1 MFPKKIADQIRQEV
15 KPLETGFHLFTAKE
29 NGHSYFYYVQA
40 SKKILLIS
48 KAYQQLK
55 SAENALTRI
64 LKQEPALS
72 YQSVTHKNKKQ
83 RHYLQLLDGNKK
95 PMAVS
100 RPFASLEEAE
110 LAAKGLQLNLQQGR
124 ETIETKASNPIKQPQ
139 LQHSARRSFRLDF
152 YPDGDAGQ
160 PKGQIEFLLSRK
172 KKKFIG
178 LDMNAIQTFITAH
191 LELEPGPKEV
201 AEKVL
206 PIVPQTSSDNTLLF
220 NEMGQNTP
228 SSSFP
233 VGTPM
238 EVSLSLS
245 EKQYDGSSVTIYLR
259 PLGSPDKL
267 PLAKGE
273 LGQAVGELKVP
284 IYTQELTP
292 GFYQVIATLQ
302 PNTLA
307 NGNTVTLYQASSIV
321 QLYEA

>member
-29 NGHSYFYYVQA
+29 NKHSYFYYVQA

-48 KAYQQLK
+48 KAYQQLR
-55 SAENALTRI
+55 SAENALSRI

-95 PMAVS
+95 PMAIS
-100 RPFASLEEAE
+100 RPFASLEEAK
-110 LAAKGLQLNLQQGR
+110 LAAKGLQLKLEQGR
-124 ETIETKASNPIKQPQ
+124 KTTEPKVSSLVKQPH

-152 YPDGDAGQ
+152 YPDGDADQ
-160 PKGQIEFLLSRK
+160 LKGQIEFLLTRK

-178 LDMNAIQTFITAH
+178 LDLDAIQNFITAH
-191 LELEPGPKEV
+191 LEQEADTKDVVEREAPV
-201 AEKVL
+201 
-206 PIVPQTSSDNTLLF
+206 VPEASSNNTLLF
-220 NEMGQNTP
+220 KEMGQNTP
-228 SSSFP
+228 GTSFA

-245 EKQYDGSSVTIYLR
+245 ENQYDGSSVTIYLR
-259 PLGSPDKL
+259 SLGSPDKW

-273 LGQAVGELKVP
+273 LRQAIGALKVP
-284 IYTQELTP
+284 IYTQDLAP
-292 GFYQVIATLQ
+292 GFYQVIAALQ
-302 PNTLA
+302 PNSLA
-307 NGNTVTLYQASSIV
+307 GEGVPLYQTSSIM
-321 QLYEA
+321 QLYKA